1 MAKLP
6 PMDWRAQEVRGLLN
20 EGRTKEAKR
29 RVAAILRDGHAT
41 AQVQAIAA
49 EMLEPPSRGRGRP
62 KAKLPSHW
70 YEIGTTVE
78 NMRYDGMTYDNAI
91 LKAAD
96 DFRKDPETIRR
107 ADKFYRDAKDEAD
120 PA

>member
-6 PMDWRAQEVRGLLN
+6 PFDWRAQEVSALLD

-29 RVAAILRDGHAT
+29 RVAQMLRDGVAT
-41 AQVQAIAA
+41 PKVQAIAA

-62 KAKLPSHW
+62 KAKFPAHW
-70 YEIGTTVE
+70 YEIGVAVE
-78 NMRYDGMTYDNAI
+78 NMRCDGMTYDNAI
-91 LKAAD
+91 LKAAE
-96 DFRKDPETIRR
+96 DFRKDPETVRR
-107 ADKFYRDAKDEAD
+107 AEKFYRDAKGEPD

>member
-29 RVAAILRDGHAT
+29 RVAAILRDGVAT

-49 EMLEPPSRGRGRP
+49 EMLEPP
-62 KAKLPSHW
+62 
-70 YEIGTTVE
+70 
-78 NMRYDGMTYDNAI
+78 
-91 LKAAD
+91 
-96 DFRKDPETIRR
+96 
-107 ADKFYRDAKDEAD
+107 
-120 PA
+120 